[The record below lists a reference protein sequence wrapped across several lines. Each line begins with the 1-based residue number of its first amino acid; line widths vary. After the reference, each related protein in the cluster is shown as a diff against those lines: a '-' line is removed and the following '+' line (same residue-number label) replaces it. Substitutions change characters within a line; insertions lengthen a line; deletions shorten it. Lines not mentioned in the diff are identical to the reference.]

1 MPDDASPITNFGQ
14 AGDQMIGKSGGGN
27 AFRGP
32 QIFENDDSG
41 MMPIIG
47 ANRVSEAVLEDYMD
61 ESARMSDMSNLT
73 PGNHANN
80 LQHASPN
87 IAVKVTPF

>member
-1 MPDDASPITNFGQ
+1 ML
-14 AGDQMIGKSGGGN
+14 
-27 AFRGP
+27 
-32 QIFENDDSG
+32 
-41 MMPIIG
+41 G
-47 ANRVSEAVLEDYMD
+47 ANRVSEAVSEDYMD

-73 PGNHANN
+73 PINHIDN